1 MKLLDL
7 IQRTTDYFTKQGV
20 ASPRLQ
26 IECLLAHV
34 LQMPRMQ
41 LYLQFERTLTP
52 AELDALR
59 PLVKRRAEG
68 EPLQHITGTTG
79 FHGLTLACTPDA
91 LVPRPETEV
100 LVDLATEALK
110 DRPPGHLA
118 DIGTGTGAIALALSL
133 TLPAWRISATDVS
146 PAALDLARRNQSA
159 HPGTERVELAQA
171 DLLGPLTPDAV
182 VANLPYLTDA
192 EMASLPPE
200 VKHDPEL
207 ALRGGSDGLDLVRRL
222 IASLPDS
229 VSFIAL
235 ELGPGQPAT
244 AAALLK
250 ARGFPAPRTASDLA
264 DRERFVLAERPSAIP
279 TAQ

>member
-1 MKLLDL
+1 MKLLDV

-41 LYLQFERTLTP
+41 LYLEFERTLGP

-68 EPLQHITGTTG
+68 EPLQHITGSTG
-79 FHGLTLACTPDA
+79 FYGLTLACTPAA
-91 LVPRPETEV
+91 LIPRPETEV
-100 LVDLATEALK
+100 LVDLVVEALK
-110 DRPPGHLA
+110 DRPPGHLV
-118 DIGTGTGAIALALSL
+118 DVGTGTGAIALALAL
-133 TLPAWRISATDVS
+133 ALPAWQVSATDVA
-146 PAALDLARRNQSA
+146 PAALALARQNQSA
-159 HPGTERVELAQA
+159 HPGTERVIFSEA

-192 EMASLPPE
+192 EMAALPPE

-207 ALRGGSDGLDLVRRL
+207 ALRGGADGLDLVRRL
-222 IASLPDS
+222 AAALPDS

-235 ELGPGQPAT
+235 ELGPEQPP
-244 AAALLK
+244 AAAPLLQ
-250 ARGFPAPRTASDLA
+250 ARGFCSLRTASDLA
-264 DRERFVLAERPSAIP
+264 GRKRFLLAERYPPA
-279 TAQ
+279 